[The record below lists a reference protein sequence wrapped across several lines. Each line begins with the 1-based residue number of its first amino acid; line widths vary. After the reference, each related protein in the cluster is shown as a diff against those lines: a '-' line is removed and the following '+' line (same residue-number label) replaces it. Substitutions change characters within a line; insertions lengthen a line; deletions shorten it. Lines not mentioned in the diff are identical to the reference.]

1 MSQVPIVMPQLGESI
16 AEATIIRIHVS
27 AGEPVEA
34 EQEIMEVETNKA
46 VMAITA
52 PCTGTIAEI
61 EADTGETYAV
71 GTVLGHITSDSPLED
86 VFDTPLAPSTTQL
99 LSTEPAAPA
108 AGVPAPA
115 GVSLTPVPGLSKSGS
130 FVSPRVRA
138 RLDEAALHASELDVI
153 AGTGHGGRVTVR
165 DFESYLESF
174 DGLPSRKCSSLR
186 LGVADSM
193 RRSWSRPLATVGTS
207 LNLEPILA
215 HRRQGGAGAAG
226 VALYLVRALGVAL
239 GENPA
244 FAGRILGDRLTLPV
258 LIDIGVAVEVEDGV
272 MVPVIRKV
280 DETSLAQLAEN
291 YRALLSAAKTRRLP
305 PEAQG
310 PAIASVTN
318 FGPLGI
324 TWGTPIPLPY
334 ETLIVGLG
342 RGETRPFWDQ
352 AKQAFVPR
360 REAELTVTF
369 DHRVLDGG
377 AAGRLVGRLLGLL
390 GKPEQL

>member
-61 EADTGETYAV
+61 EADAGETYAV
-71 GTVLGHITSDSPLED
+71 GTVLGHITSDSPLDE
-86 VFDTPLAPSTTQL
+86 VFETPLAPGGTQL
-99 LSTEPAAPA
+99 LRTEPSSGAPA
-108 AGVPAPA
+108 AGTSVKPVPALP
-115 GVSLTPVPGLSKSGS
+115 KSGN

-138 RLDEAALHASELDVI
+138 RLDEAALHASELNVV
-153 AGTGHGGRVTVR
+153 AGTGRAGRVTIR
-165 DFESYLESF
+165 DFEKYLESF

-193 RRSWSRPLATVGTS
+193 RRSWTRPLATVGTS

-215 HRRQGGAGAAG
+215 HRRQGGASAAG
-226 VALYLVRALGVAL
+226 VALYLVRALGIAL
-239 GENPA
+239 GENPG
-244 FAGRILGDRLTLPV
+244 FAGRILADRLILPDS
-258 LIDIGVAVEVEDGV
+258 IDIGVAVEVEDGV
-272 MVPVIRKV
+272 VVPVIPKV
-280 DETSLAQLAEN
+280 NETNLGQLAET
-291 YRALLSAAKTRRLP
+291 YRALLSAAKARRLP
-305 PEAQG
+305 PEALG
-310 PAIASVTN
+310 PAVASITN

-324 TWGTPIPLPY
+324 TWATPIPLPY
-334 ETLIVGLG
+334 ETLIIGLG
-342 RGETRPFWDQ
+342 RGEIRPFWEQ
-352 AKQAFVPR
+352 TKQAFVPR

-377 AAGRLVGRLLGLL
+377 ATGRLVGRLLGLL

>member
-1 MSQVPIVMPQLGESI
+1 MSQIPIVMPQLGESI

-27 AGEPVEA
+27 AGESVEA

-61 EADTGETYAV
+61 EADAGETYAV
-71 GTVLGHITSDSPLED
+71 GTVLGHITSDSPLEE
-86 VFDTPLAPSTTQL
+86 VFETSLTPSTTQL
-99 LSTEPAAPA
+99 PGTEPAAGAPVS
-108 AGVPAPA
+108 AGASLKPVPA
-115 GVSLTPVPGLSKSGS
+115 SLRSGS
-130 FVSPRVRA
+130 FISPRVRA
-138 RLDEAALHASELDVI
+138 RLDEAALHASELDVV
-153 AGTGHGGRVTVR
+153 AGTGRAGRVTVR
-165 DFESYLESF
+165 DFETYLESF

-215 HRRQGGAGAAG
+215 HRRQGGASAAG

-244 FAGRILGDRLTLPV
+244 FAGRILADRLVLPES
-258 LIDIGVAVEVEDGV
+258 IDIGVAVEVEDGV

-280 DETSLAQLAEN
+280 DETSLGQLTES
-291 YRALLSAAKTRRLP
+291 YRALLSAAKARRLP

-334 ETLIVGLG
+334 ETLIIGLG
-342 RGETRPFWDQ
+342 RGEIRPFWDQ
-352 AKQAFVPR
+352 TKQAFVPR

-390 GKPEQL
+390 GKPDQL

>member
-27 AGEPVEA
+27 PGDPVEA

-52 PCTGTIAEI
+52 PCSGTIAEI
-61 EADTGETYAV
+61 EADAGQTYAV
-71 GTVLGHITSDSPLED
+71 GTVLGHITSDSPLAE
-86 VFDTPLAPSTTQL
+86 VFETPLAPSTTRL
-99 LSTEPAAPA
+99 PSAEPAA
-108 AGVPAPA
+108 GSPAPA
-115 GVSLTPVPGLSKSGS
+115 GAPLKLAPDLSKTGS
-130 FVSPRVRA
+130 FVSPRVRTL
-138 RLDEAALHASELDVI
+138 LDKAGLHPSELAVI
-153 AGTGHGGRVTVR
+153 AGTGHAGRVTVR
-165 DFESYLESF
+165 DVERYLESF

-215 HRRQGGAGAAG
+215 HRRQGGATAAG
-226 VALYLVRALGVAL
+226 VALYLVRALGLAL

-244 FAGRILGDRLTLPV
+244 FAGRILADRLMLPEA
-258 LIDIGVAVEVEDGV
+258 IDIGVAVEVEDGV
-272 MVPVIRKV
+272 MVPVIREV
-280 DETSLAQLAEN
+280 NETSLGQLAET

-310 PAIASVTN
+310 PAVASVTN

-334 ETLIVGLG
+334 ETLIIGLG
-342 RGETRPFWDQ
+342 RGEIRPFWDQ

-377 AAGRLVGRLLGLL
+377 AAGRLVGRLLGFL

>member
-46 VMAITA
+46 VMTITA
-52 PCTGTIAEI
+52 PCSGTVAEI
-61 EADTGETYAV
+61 EADAGETYAV
-71 GTVLGHITSDSPLED
+71 GTVLGHITSDSPLEEN
-86 VFDTPLAPSTTQL
+86 FETPLTPSTTQL
-99 LSTEPAAPA
+99 PGTGSAE
-108 AGVPAPA
+108 GVPAPA
-115 GVSLTPVPGLSKSGS
+115 RTSPKAGPALSAKSGS

-138 RLDEAALHASELDVI
+138 RLDEAALHASELDVV
-153 AGTGHGGRVTVR
+153 AGTGRAGRVTAR
-165 DFESYLESF
+165 DFEKYLESF
-174 DGLPSRKCSSLR
+174 DGLPARKCSSLR

-215 HRRQGGAGAAG
+215 HRRQGGAAAAG

-239 GENPA
+239 GESPA
-244 FAGRILGDRLTLPV
+244 YAGRILADRLVFPTS
-258 LIDIGVAVEVEDGV
+258 IDIGVAVEVEDGV
-272 MVPVIRKV
+272 IVPVICKV
-280 DETSLAQLAEN
+280 DETGLQQLAES
-291 YRALLSAAKTRRLP
+291 YRALLGAAKTRRLP

-310 PAIASVTN
+310 PAVASVTN

-324 TWGTPIPLPY
+324 TWATPIPLPY
-334 ETLIVGLG
+334 ETLIIGLG
-342 RGETRPFWDQ
+342 RGEIRPFWDPSR
-352 AKQAFVPR
+352 QAFAPR

>member
-52 PCTGTIAEI
+52 PCTGTVAEI
-61 EADTGETYAV
+61 EADAGETYAV
-71 GTVLGHITSDSPLED
+71 GTVLGHITSDSPLEE
-86 VFDTPLAPSTTQL
+86 VFETPLIPSTNQL
-99 LSTEPAAPA
+99 LSTEPAAGVSSPA
-108 AGVPAPA
+108 GAPA
-115 GVSLTPVPGLSKSGS
+115 KPGPAVSSKSGS

-138 RLDEAALHASELDVI
+138 RLDEAALHASELDVV
-153 AGTGHGGRVTVR
+153 AGTGHAGRVTAR
-165 DFESYLESF
+165 DFEKYLEGF
-174 DGLPSRKCSSLR
+174 DGLPARRCSSLR

-215 HRRQGGAGAAG
+215 HRRQGGAAAAG
-226 VALYLVRALGVAL
+226 VALYLVRALGIAL

-244 FAGRILGDRLTLPV
+244 FAGRILADRLMLPNS
-258 LIDIGVAVEVEDGV
+258 IDIGVAVEVEDGV

-280 DETSLAQLAEN
+280 DETNLEKLAET
-291 YRALLSAAKTRRLP
+291 YRALLSAAKARRLP

-310 PAIASVTN
+310 PAVASVTN

-334 ETLIVGLG
+334 ETLIIGLG
-342 RGETRPFWDQ
+342 RGEVRPFWDQ
-352 AKQAFVPR
+352 AKQAFAPR